1 MSNVDISEPK
11 NVHKNFISGKF
22 WRRRRL
28 HRAIS
33 ALRRRPIWFFPPTS
47 HSSSGT
53 IFRFQK
59 KEKQKKKKIFPRNH
73 SSLGHASR
81 LISIY
86 ANELKGAPAT
96 DQSEATADETLSNQK
111 TRDAP
116 KLRTT
121 LSLDAQYPMQSGD
134 DANANFMQISTW
146 FPTGRAPDVP
156 ESRPLTAHTVTKLRP
171 SVAPWKMREKRQMF
185 RVSRSSQSDAA
196 AFRPR
201 EISIE
206 FQFNSNQI
214 RTRRLNDLN

>member
-1 MSNVDISEPK
+1 MTPSSFASGDFRPAAASNLVLSPDVAFSEWNNVQIPK
-11 NVHKNFISGKF
+11 K
-22 WRRRRL
+22 
-28 HRAIS
+28 
-33 ALRRRPIWFFPPTS
+33 
-47 HSSSGT
+47 
-53 IFRFQK
+53 
-59 KEKQKKKKIFPRNH
+59 KQKKRKIFPRNH

-86 ANELKGAPAT
+86 ANELRRAPAT

-146 FPTGRAPDVP
+146 FRTGRAPDVP

-171 SVAPWKMREKRQMF
+171 SVAP
-185 RVSRSSQSDAA
+185 
-196 AFRPR
+196 
-201 EISIE
+201 
-206 FQFNSNQI
+206 
-214 RTRRLNDLN
+214 